1 MRTIVLS
8 AVSMIALA
16 VGMAPANAVLQISGS
31 VGGIAVQC
39 ADGQAC
45 DTNPLAGQLSVGDT
59 TLGGVQ
65 FIGSSQ
71 TAVIGPPS
79 NKIDSSSFQ
88 IINNSGAAVNIQLAI
103 SGTSFA
109 APTSLYSASGG
120 GTFETA
126 AGSTIDLAFFADA
139 ANSQGA
145 DSPTD
150 APGTSLFT
158 GSHVAVGLTDT
169 FQLNSGTLP
178 LVEGGPFSMTL
189 LASGTLVNGGSLV
202 GRTQALV
209 TDVVAVPEPGS
220 LALLGGA
227 LFGLGML
234 GRAKQGFAQR
244 RRHRSKLGLD
254 LR

>member
-1 MRTIVLS
+1 MRTIVLAAS
-8 AVSMIALA
+8 SILALA
-16 VGMAPANAVLQISGS
+16 IGMAPAHAVLQISGS
-31 VGGIAVQC
+31 VGGISVQC

-45 DTNPLAGQLSVGDT
+45 DTNPNPNQLSIGDQ

-71 TAVIGPPS
+71 TAAIGPPG
-79 NKIDSSSFQ
+79 NKLGTSSFQ
-88 IINNSGAAVNIQLAI
+88 IINNSGGSVDIALAV
-103 SGTSFA
+103 SSTSFT

-126 AGSTIDLAFFADA
+126 AGSTVDLSFYADA
-139 ANSQGA
+139 ANGQGA
-145 DSPTD
+145 DTPTD
-150 APGTSLFT
+150 APGTLLFA

-178 LVEGGPFSMTL
+178 LVETGPFSMTL
-189 LASGTLVNGGSLV
+189 LASGTLIDGGSLV

-209 TDVVAVPEPGS
+209 TDVVEVNEPGS

-227 LFGLGML
+227 LLGMGLL
-234 GRAKQGFAQR
+234 GRR
-244 RRHRSKLGLD
+244 RRAGSP
-254 LR
+254 

>member
-1 MRTIVLS
+1 MRAIVLATAS
-8 AVSMIALA
+8 IIALA
-16 VGMAPANAVLQISGS
+16 AGMAPANAVLQISGS

-45 DTNPLAGQLSVGDT
+45 DTNPNPNQVSIGDT

-79 NKIDSSSFQ
+79 NKLDSSSFQ
-88 IINNSGAAVNIQLAI
+88 IINNSGAAVTIQLAV

-109 APTSLYSASGG
+109 APTTLYSASGG

-126 AGSTIDLAFFADA
+126 AGSTIDLSFFADS
-139 ANSQGA
+139 ANNQGA

-150 APGTSLFT
+150 APGTLLFT
-158 GSHVAVGLTDT
+158 GNHTAVGLTDT
-169 FQLNSGTLP
+169 FSINSGSNP
-178 LVEGGPFSMTL
+178 LVETGPFSMTL

-209 TDVVAVPEPGS
+209 TDVTTPVSEPGS
-220 LALLGGA
+220 LALLVGSLA
-227 LFGLGML
+227 
-234 GRAKQGFAQR
+234 A
-244 RRHRSKLGLD
+244 LGLWRRKED
-254 LR
+254 A

>member
-8 AVSMIALA
+8 AVSIIALA
-16 VGMAPANAVLQISGS
+16 IGMAPANAVLQISGS

-45 DTNPLAGQLSVGDT
+45 DTNPNPNQLSIGDT

-71 TAVIGPPS
+71 TQIVGPPS
-79 NKIDSSSFQ
+79 NKLDSSSFQ

-109 APTSLYSASGG
+109 APTSLFSASGG

-126 AGSTIDLAFFADA
+126 AGSTIDLAFYADS
-139 ANSQGA
+139 ANAQGA
-145 DSPTD
+145 DTPTD
-150 APGTSLFT
+150 APGAQLFT
-158 GSHVAVGLTDT
+158 GSHVAAGLTDT
-169 FQLNSGTLP
+169 FQLNSGTNP
-178 LVEGGPFSMTL
+178 LVETNPFSMTL
-189 LASGTLVNGGSLV
+189 LASGTLTNGGSLV

-209 TDVVAVPEPGS
+209 TDVTVIPEPGS

-227 LFGLGML
+227 LLGLGLL
-234 GRAKQGFAQR
+234 GRR
-244 RRHRSKLGLD
+244 RRVGRLG
-254 LR
+254 

>member
-8 AVSMIALA
+8 AASIIALA

-39 ADGQAC
+39 ADQDFSC
-45 DTNPLAGQLSVGDT
+45 DQNPVPGQLSIGDQ
-59 TLGGVQ
+59 TLSGVQ

-71 TAVIGPPS
+71 TQVVGPPT
-79 NKIDSSSFQ
+79 NRLDTSSFQ
-88 IINNSGAAVNIQLAI
+88 IINSSGGSVDIALAV

-109 APTSLYSASGG
+109 APTSLFSASGG

-126 AGSTIDLAFFADA
+126 AGSNITLSFFADA
-139 ANSQGA
+139 ANQQGA
-145 DSPTD
+145 DTPTD
-150 APGTSLFT
+150 APGTNLFT

-169 FQLNSGTLP
+169 FSINSGTSP
-178 LVEGGPFSMTL
+178 LVETGPFSMTL
-189 LASGTLVNGGSLV
+189 LASGTLTDGGSLV

-209 TDVVAVPEPGS
+209 TDVTTIPEPGT

-227 LFGLGML
+227 LLGFVAL
-234 GRAKQGFAQR
+234 RRQITPRA
-244 RRHRSKLGLD
+244 
-254 LR
+254 

>member
-8 AVSMIALA
+8 AVSALA
-16 VGMAPANAVLQISGS
+16 LAIGMAPANAVLQISGS
-31 VGGIAVQC
+31 VGGISVQC
-39 ADGQAC
+39 ADQDFSC
-45 DTNPLAGQLSVGDT
+45 DTNPAAGQLSIGDQ

-71 TAVIGPPS
+71 TQVVGPPT
-79 NKIDSSSFQ
+79 NRLDTSSFQ
-88 IINNSGAAVNIQLAI
+88 IINNSGGSVDIALAV

-109 APTSLYSASGG
+109 APTSLFSASGG

-126 AGSTIDLAFFADA
+126 AGSAITLSFYADA
-139 ANSQGA
+139 ANGQGA

-150 APGTSLFT
+150 APGTLLFT
-158 GSHVAVGLTDT
+158 GNHTAVGLTNT

-178 LVEGGPFSMTL
+178 LVETGPFSMTL

-209 TDVVAVPEPGS
+209 TDVTAVPEPGS

-227 LFGLGML
+227 LFGLGLL
-234 GRAKQGFAQR
+234 GRR
-244 RRHRSKLGLD
+244 RRSKQAWT
-254 LR
+254 

>member
-1 MRTIVLS
+1 MRTIVL
-8 AVSMIALA
+8 ATASMLALA
-16 VGMAPANAVLQISGS
+16 AGMAPANAVLQISGS

-45 DTNPLAGQLSVGDT
+45 DTNPNPNQLSVGDT
-59 TLGGVQ
+59 ILGGVQ

-71 TAVIGPPS
+71 TAVVGPPS
-79 NKIDSSSFQ
+79 NKLDSSSFQ
-88 IINNSGAAVNIQLAI
+88 IINNSGGSVAIALAV
-103 SGTSFA
+103 SSTSFT

-126 AGSTIDLAFFADA
+126 AGSAITLAFYADA
-139 ANSQGA
+139 ANGQGA

-150 APGTSLFT
+150 ATGTSLFT
-158 GSHVAVGLTDT
+158 GSHTAVGLTDT

-178 LVEGGPFSMTL
+178 LVETGPFSMTL

-209 TDVVAVPEPGS
+209 TDVTAVPEPGS

-227 LFGLGML
+227 LFGLGFL
-234 GRAKQGFAQR
+234 GRR
-244 RRHRSKLGLD
+244 RRSEQGSDLG
-254 LR
+254 

>member
-1 MRTIVLS
+1 
-8 AVSMIALA
+8 
-16 VGMAPANAVLQISGS
+16 MAPANAVLQISGS

-39 ADGQAC
+39 ADQAAC
-45 DTNPLAGQLSVGDT
+45 DTNLAPGQLSIGDQ

-71 TAVIGPPS
+71 TQVVGPPS
-79 NKIDSSSFQ
+79 NKLDSSSFQ
-88 IINNSGAAVNIQLAI
+88 IINNSGAAVNIQLAV

-109 APTSLYSASGG
+109 APTSLFSASGG

-126 AGSTIDLAFFADA
+126 AGSTIDLAFYADS
-139 ANSQGA
+139 ANAQGA
-145 DSPTD
+145 DTPTD

-158 GSHVAVGLTDT
+158 GSHAAVGLTDT

-178 LVEGGPFSMTL
+178 LVEAGPFSMTL

-209 TDVVAVPEPGS
+209 TDVTAVSEPGS

-227 LFGLGML
+227 LFGLGLL
-234 GRAKQGFAQR
+234 GRR
-244 RRHRSKLGLD
+244 RRIE

>member
-1 MRTIVLS
+1 MFKPVTLALGAVL
-8 AVSMIALA
+8 LA
-16 VGMAPANAVLQISGS
+16 SPAFATLQISGT

-39 ADGQAC
+39 ADGDAC
-45 DTNPLAGQLSVGDT
+45 DTNPAAGQLSVGDT

-71 TAVIGPPS
+71 TQTVGPPS
-79 NKIDSSSFQ
+79 NKLDSSSFQ
-88 IINNSGAAVNIQLAI
+88 IINNSGSTQTIQLAV
-103 SGTSFA
+103 SGTGFA
-109 APTSLYSASGG
+109 SPTTIFSASGG

-150 APGTSLFT
+150 APGTTLFT

-169 FQLNSGTLP
+169 FLLNSGTLP
-178 LVEGGPFSMTL
+178 LAETGPFSMTL
-189 LASGTLVNGGSLV
+189 LASGDLINGGSLV

-209 TDVVAVPEPGS
+209 TDVAAVPEPGS
-220 LALLGGA
+220 LALLGSSLLLAGII
-227 LFGLGML
+227 G
-234 GRAKQGFAQR
+234 R
-244 RRHRSKLGLD
+244 RRRT
-254 LR
+254 